1 MFQRDPTPPALVNP
15 QLDGSP
21 FYWPSGP
28 VGVLL
33 IHGFTATTVEVR
45 DLAKSLLEA
54 GYTVSGPL
62 LPGHYTQ
69 PTDLNRVRWRDWV
82 ETVERSY
89 AHLAQECPTVVVGGE
104 STGGLLAL
112 YLASRHPE
120 AAAVLTY
127 APALRL
133 QISPWDRLR
142 IRLLAPFIPYVP
154 KPGSDQDTRWQ
165 GYPVN
170 PLKGVLQL
178 LRLQGEVRQAL
189 TAIRQPVLV
198 VQGRLDRSVHPGVP
212 EEILSSVNSQV
223 CELHWMAHSRHV
235 VLLDDELDQVTQ
247 ITLSFLHRLLSPADR
262 GL

>member
-1 MFQRDPTPPALVNP
+1 MHLLV
-15 QLDGSP
+15 
-21 FYWPSGP
+21 
-28 VGVLL
+28 
-33 IHGFTATTVEVR
+33 
-45 DLAKSLLEA
+45 
-54 GYTVSGPL
+54 
-62 LPGHYTQ
+62 
-69 PTDLNRVRWRDWV
+69 
-82 ETVERSY
+82 
-89 AHLAQECPTVVVGGE
+89 
-104 STGGLLAL
+104 
-112 YLASRHPE
+112 E

-133 QISPWDRLR
+133 QITPWDRLR